1 MIIKFGDG
9 AAPQKSPWLFHH
21 LRYLSIIIFVK
32 VLIFLNIDVV
42 LGSVSHWE
50 GDCLTLV
57 VLSVWLKVMNHSPG
71 SIDQV
76 RNLSTRLKNG
86 DDRSKNT
93 TIHFGVF
100 VYNLLLI
107 QPLHALRPDTILNT
121 TFPSLKILHSSHFIV
136 SSEKSI
142 FEMRCNFELFI

>member
-50 GDCLTLV
+50 GDSEFDAGRFIGLTQGNE
-57 VLSVWLKVMNHSPG
+57 SFP
-71 SIDQV
+71 
-76 RNLSTRLKNG
+76 RL
-86 DDRSKNT
+86 
-93 TIHFGVF
+93 H
-100 VYNLLLI
+100 
-107 QPLHALRPDTILNT
+107 
-121 TFPSLKILHSSHFIV
+121 
-136 SSEKSI
+136 
-142 FEMRCNFELFI
+142 